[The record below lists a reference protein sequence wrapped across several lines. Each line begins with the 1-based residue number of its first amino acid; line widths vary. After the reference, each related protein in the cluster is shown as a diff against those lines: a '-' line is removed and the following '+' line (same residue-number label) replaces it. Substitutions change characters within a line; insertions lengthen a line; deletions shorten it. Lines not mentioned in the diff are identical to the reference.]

1 MAAELVGERPVGV
14 IRLYHLV
21 PVSQNVPGLFPCLLV
36 AARGH
41 HQTDVGVLQCFK
53 LTGNLEKIGVVGQ
66 NHIAMAGEFADPSH
80 VAFAA
85 KAKIVE
91 MLSSPDIQSH
101 EGCLDWA
108 GDVLVEDEF
117 QFDRRARSSSRAAW
131 SCSSL
136 RS

>member
-1 MAAELVGERPVGV
+1 VAAELVGERPEGV
-14 IRLYHLV
+14 IRLDDLV
-21 PVSQNVPGLFPCLLV
+21 PVSKDVPGLFLRLFV

-41 HQTDVGVLQCFK
+41 HQTDVRVLQCFK

-66 NHIAMAGEFADPSH
+66 NHMSMAGESGEPGN

-85 KAKIVE
+85 KSKVVE
-91 MLSSPDIQSH
+91 MLSTPDVQSH
-101 EGCLDWA
+101 EGCLDRA
-108 GDVLVEDEF
+108 SDVLVEDEF
-117 QFDRRARSSSRAAW
+117 QFDRRARSISRAAW